1 MTDISVQNIKIS
13 FEQGTEILSGVT
25 FDVTEG
31 EHIGILGKNG
41 AGKTTLFR
49 IITGEIS
56 ADSGI
61 VVTAPEKR
69 VGVLSQIPLYP
80 EAFTGED
87 VLRTAH
93 ERVYAIGKHMRKL
106 EKQME
111 EGDHKKETLSEYDK
125 LSADFLRLGGYELGR
140 LRDLV
145 SNGLGIPKVQREQLF
160 SELSGGERTR
170 LNLARL
176 ILEDTDILLLD
187 EPTNHLDMRATEWLE
202 EYISKFRGTVLS
214 ISHDRY
220 YLDRTVTRIVEI
232 LDGKAEFYSGN
243 YSFYVEEK
251 GRRYEERMR
260 RYEKEQAKIS
270 QLQKA
275 AEDLHLWAFMGND
288 KLHKRAFS
296 IEKRIEKMSS
306 TDKPKNQAK
315 VRARFGETGFKGDE
329 VLTVKGLE
337 KSFGGKKLFSD
348 VEIMVTPG
356 ERIALI
362 GDNGTGKSTLIKII
376 TGEEPTDTG
385 YACLGPAIRT
395 GYLPQIITFDD
406 PRLNVLETMMY
417 KTKCSMQEARD
428 RLGAYLFRGDDVYT
442 TVSKLSG
449 GEKSRLAM
457 CMLMRQDISLLILDE
472 PTNHLDVASRE
483 WIEEALSEYGET
495 LLFVSHDRYFIN
507 RFATRIWELR
517 DGKLYD
523 YRCGFERYRTLCELE
538 MNEAKST
545 QEINEKPKKQVA
557 KNKKNS
563 PLNREKRIAKLE
575 KEIAALEEKVA
586 AVEIKAE
593 EFSADYEKLMEL
605 ENEKSQLIKDL
616 DEKYSEWEA
625 LSEQ

>member
-111 EGDHKKETLSEYDK
+111 AGDQKKETLSEYDK

-145 SNGLGIPKVQREQLF
+145 SNGLGIPKIQREQLF

-296 IEKRIEKMSS
+296 IEKRIDKMSS